1 MHNFKITVE
10 QYPFD
15 QLSSEA
21 QAKLEARKESC
32 LVGKI
37 EMFFVALDFEVGY
50 SAPVRYENEG
60 QEFFEPFSVDTV
72 ECKELDWFLAGRTFE
87 RVSPET
93 FERLEDAAR
102 DHMEQENEAFAFE
115 CLGEGLV

>member
-1 MHNFKITVE
+1 MSNFKITVE

-21 QAKLEARKESC
+21 QAKLESRKESC

-37 EMFFVALDFEVGY
+37 EMFFVSLDFEVAY
-50 SAPVRYENEG
+50 SAPVEFENEG
-60 QEFFEPFSVDTV
+60 QVWFEPFSIDTV
-72 ECKELDWFLAGRTFE
+72 ECKELDWFLAGPIFE

-102 DHMEQENEAFAFE
+102 DHLEQENEAFAFE
-115 CLGEGLV
+115 CFDED